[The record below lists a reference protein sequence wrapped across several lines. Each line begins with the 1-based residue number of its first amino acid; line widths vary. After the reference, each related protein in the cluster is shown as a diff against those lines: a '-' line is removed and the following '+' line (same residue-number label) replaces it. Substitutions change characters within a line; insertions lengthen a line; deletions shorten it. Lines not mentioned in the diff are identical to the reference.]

1 MVYLG
6 EKEAFAGDLIG
17 AVSYGT
23 LIHTPVCSC
32 SPCLFDSSFLGIV
45 VALFFQCMA
54 VLLSPANPIGR
65 ITRWALVVHTVAL
78 FLFLTIPIGIGINY
92 SFVERIDNRE
102 YPGDDEFPPGP
113 NGYDDLLAFKATT
126 VVSVAMFPLN
136 QWLADG
142 LLVGPITD
150 SATRTFNVGHSS
162 SCIVAML
169 FIS

>member
-1 MVYLG
+1 MLVQ
-6 EKEAFAGDLIG
+6 LI
-17 AVSYGT
+17 
-23 LIHTPVCSC
+23 
-32 SPCLFDSSFLGIV
+32 FLGIV

-54 VLLSPANPIGR
+54 VLLSPTNPIGR
-65 ITRWALVVHTVAL
+65 VTRWALVVHTVAL
-78 FLFLTIPIGIGINY
+78 FLFLTIPIGIGLNY
-92 SFVERIDNRE
+92 SFIERIDNRE
-102 YPGDDEFPPGP
+102 FPGDDEFPPGP

-150 SATRTFNVGHSS
+150 SPTQMFNVGHSS